1 MTVSEL
7 LTGKISLACALW
19 AMVSMCTWATPHAVL
34 EPDTLLQRWV
44 QLDSA
49 AVSAYAPLLPSEQIA
64 MSLWAAD
71 TALTTGFGSPD
82 VANALNA
89 IPGVLME
96 TRGLG
101 GSRRLSIRGSSLR
114 SPFAVRNTMLFVH
127 GFCMTEADGT
137 SPVEWLEPHWSAP
150 LRVVSG
156 PAATSYGGAYGGA
169 ILVEPDFHP
178 GMAQVRTSFG
188 TTGRSGGLQS
198 HTSVQGSGNGWEA
211 RLAHAQNTGFR
222 TWESNERWQAEL
234 SRRWQGD
241 KASHH
246 TWLALL
252 DASWDLPGS
261 VDSLTAA
268 ETPEFAPGGNYNAH
282 VHRRRALWGHHVQVS
297 DVTVLGSRSTVDF
310 WALLRLTDKV
320 NPFGTSPFFNGYKE
334 ESGSGTSL
342 RLRQRWAPIERPSW
356 TLQAEWNAITTLDQG
371 RFRLWDDPVLAASG
385 AQMYDLTVAGWQAQW
400 TPSVAM
406 SHHKGWRLEAS
417 IAASSRGRRADG
429 TASGAAY
436 SSPFNA
442 TEWLPR
448 VGISKALGPKLS
460 VFSQASTGYS
470 DPTNFETLPFEDG
483 ADASATLVSERARS
497 VEAGLRHPGFE
508 CVLYHQ
514 AVQSPIVEQVDSLGI
529 STFVNA
535 DASLQM
541 QGIETRA
548 QWQGAHHALSLAA
561 TLQHHLLNGKSLP
574 GSPPWMLSGQ
584 GLPGSPPWMANL
596 QWRWQPRWAQAWTAH
611 TWIRGLGETPMN
623 NSNTVSHPSHL
634 TANVELTCKMPGH
647 GVRITLGCRNL
658 TNATYSS
665 WHQVNAFGRRFYNPA
680 PPRTFT
686 LGLTW
691 RHRS

>member
-1 MTVSEL
+1 MTVCEL
-7 LTGKISLACALW
+7 LTGKIRLACASW
-19 AMVSMCTWATPHAVL
+19 AMASACTWAAPHSIL

-49 AVSAYAPLLPSEQIA
+49 AVSAYAPLLPSEQMA
-64 MSLWAAD
+64 MSLWTAD
-71 TALTTGFGSPD
+71 TALATGFGSPD

-127 GFCMTEADGT
+127 GFCLTEADGT
-137 SPVEWLEPHWSAP
+137 SPVEWLEPRWSAP

-169 ILVEPDFHP
+169 ILVEPDFQP
-178 GMAQVRTSFG
+178 GVAQVRTSFG
-188 TTGRSGGLQS
+188 TTGRSSGLQS
-198 HTSVQGSGNGWEA
+198 HTSVLASERGWEA
-211 RLAHAQNTGFR
+211 RLAHAQNTGYR
-222 TWESNERWQAEL
+222 TWEGNERWQAEL

-241 KASHH
+241 KATHH
-246 TWLALL
+246 TWLAVL

-268 ETPEFAPGGNYNAH
+268 ETPEFAPGGQYNAH
-282 VHRRRALWGHHVQVS
+282 VQRRRALAGHHLHVS
-297 DVTVLGSRSTVDF
+297 DVTVFGNRSTIDV
-310 WALLRLTDKV
+310 WALMRLTDKV

-334 ESGSGTSL
+334 ESGAGASL

-356 TLQAEWNAITTLDQG
+356 TIQAEWNALGSLDQG
-371 RFRLWDDPVLAASG
+371 RFELWDDPVLAAMG
-385 AQMYDLTVAGWQAQW
+385 AQLYNLTMQGWQAQW

-417 IAASSRGRRADG
+417 VAASARGRAADG
-429 TASGAAY
+429 TASDTTY
-436 SSPFNA
+436 SAPFNA
-442 TEWLPR
+442 AEWLPR

-497 VEAGLRHPGFE
+497 VEVGLRLPGLE

-514 AVQSPIVEQVDSLGI
+514 SVQSPIVEQVDSLGI

-535 DASLQM
+535 DAPLQM
-541 QGIETRA
+541 QGLETRG
-548 QWQGAHHALSLAA
+548 QWQSTHHALSLAA
-561 TLQHHLLNGKSLP
+561 TLQHHLLNGK
-574 GSPPWMLSGQ
+574 GM
-584 GLPGSPPWMANL
+584 PGSPPWMANV
-596 QWRWQPRWAQAWTAH
+596 QWMWQPQWAPMWTAH
-611 TWIRGLGETPMN
+611 TWIRGLGETPLN
-623 NSNTVSHPSHL
+623 NDNTVSHPSHL
-634 TANVELTCKMPGH
+634 TANVELTCNVPGH
-647 GVRITLGCRNL
+647 GVQVTLGCRNL
-658 TNATYSS
+658 TNTAYSG
-665 WHQVNAFGRRFYNPA
+665 WQQVNAFGGRFYNPA

-686 LGLTW
+686 VGLTW